1 MEYEEFKDFVS
12 EQLPK
17 VSKVTTMKK
26 VIKQIGDSLYTL
38 KNKAVQDLEINEDQD
53 NISANF
59 LGSTTGF
66 YFTIGD
72 RRLEFDY
79 DGNETINCLIS
90 EPGVLQSTLI
100 DQIIFKDGKAVH
112 INSGE
117 QFDIK
122 SVESYLDWFKK

>member
-26 VIKQIGDSLYTL
+26 VIKQIGDSLFTL
-38 KNKAVQDLEINEDQD
+38 KNKVAQDLEINEDQN

-59 LGSTTGF
+59 TGSTTGF
-66 YFTIGD
+66 YFAIGD
-72 RRLEFDY
+72 RRLAFNY
-79 DGNETINCLIS
+79 DGNETITCHIS
-90 EPGVLQSTLI
+90 EPGVLPSTSI

-117 QFDIK
+117 QFDVK